1 MIVPE
6 LWNMPQRLHAIP
18 YRWLVAAAF
27 VSAMFLQILD
37 TTIVGVALPALGREF
52 AVGNETLQ
60 WIMTAY
66 LLSMAVWIPASGWVG
81 DRFGTKRTFL
91 ASVGVFT
98 LGSALCGAAWDIGS
112 LIGFRA
118 LQGVGGGMLIP
129 VGTAMLFRAFP
140 PRERAQA
147 SSVLTIPTVIA
158 PTLGPLLGGV
168 LVDQASWRWI
178 FFVNLPVGL
187 LAFVFVFGALR
198 EHREARPGPFD
209 GWGFVSSGLGLAS
222 LLYGLSRGPVE
233 GWTSPTVLATGLIG
247 LALLASMVVVEL
259 RLDNPMLDL
268 RLFGNR
274 MFRGGSI
281 AVFALT
287 GGLFG
292 ILFLVPLFLQ
302 QLRGLSALETGLTI
316 FPQAL
321 GMAILS
327 QAAGRI
333 YPRIGPR
340 RMLMF
345 GCGGVAL
352 APALFTLV
360 GLDTDLGWIR
370 GIMFL
375 QGLSMGFTFVALQA
389 ATFSSISSEATGRA
403 SALFSSVRQVAGA
416 VGVALLSTVLV
427 SRTAVHLGTEAEATA
442 LGLAATT
449 AQVPVLEAFHSAFA
463 AAALIALLGV
473 AAAWLIRDEDAAE
486 SMRRLPAEPE
496 PAHRQVQP
504 TAASS

>member
-1 MIVPE
+1 
-6 LWNMPQRLHAIP
+6 
-18 YRWLVAAAF
+18 
-27 VSAMFLQILD
+27 
-37 TTIVGVALPALGREF
+37 
-52 AVGNETLQ
+52 
-60 WIMTAY
+60 
-66 LLSMAVWIPASGWVG
+66 
-81 DRFGTKRTFL
+81 
-91 ASVGVFT
+91 
-98 LGSALCGAAWDIGS
+98 
-112 LIGFRA
+112 
-118 LQGVGGGMLIP
+118 MLY
-129 VGTAMLFRAFP
+129 A
-140 PRERAQA
+140 
-147 SSVLTIPTVIA
+147 
-158 PTLGPLLGGV
+158 
-168 LVDQASWRWI
+168 
-178 FFVNLPVGL
+178 
-187 LAFVFVFGALR
+187 
-198 EHREARPGPFD
+198 
-209 GWGFVSSGLGLAS
+209 
-222 LLYGLSRGPVE
+222 LSRGPVD
-233 GWTSPTVLATGLIG
+233 GWTSGTVLATGLIG

-268 RLFGNR
+268 CLFGNR

-281 AVFALT
+281 AVFALA

-327 QAAGRI
+327 QVAGRI

-352 APALFTLV
+352 APVLFTLV

-416 VGVALLSTVLV
+416 VGVAFLSTVLV
-427 SRTAVHLGTEAEATA
+427 SRTRVHLGTGAEAAAVSLPATA
-442 LGLAATT
+442 
-449 AQVPVLEAFHSAFA
+449 AQGPVLQAFHSAFA

-486 SMRRLPAEPE
+486 SMHTIPAEAE
-496 PAHRQVQP
+496 PAHPQVQP
-504 TAASS
+504 VGSRPS